1 MSSPFLK
8 DPGDR
13 VDYLI
18 DYADWLDG
26 DAITGTPAWTLPAGI
41 TQYAASNTTTD
52 ATIWLSGGTHG
63 QDYTVTNII
72 TTTGGRIKQQS
83 FTVQVRNDVA

>member
-13 VDYLI
+13 EDYTVTYADYLG
-18 DYADWLDG
+18 ADTISSVSWDV
-26 DAITGTPAWTLPAGI
+26 PSGI
-41 TQYAASNTTTD
+41 TNYSTSNTTTT

-63 QDYTVTNII
+63 QDYTVTCQA
-72 TTTGGRIKQQS
+72 TTAGGRIKQQS
-83 FTVQVRNDVA
+83 FTVKVRNNVA

>member
-18 DYADWLDG
+18 DYTAWLGG
-26 DAITGTPAWTLPAGI
+26 DTLTGAPEWTLPAGI
-41 TQYAASNTTTD
+41 TQYTVSNTDTG

-63 QDYTVTNII
+63 RDYVITNQIA
-72 TTTGGRIKQQS
+72 TTGGRIKQQS
-83 FTVQVRNDVA
+83 FVVQVRNDVA

>member
-13 VDYLI
+13 VDYLV
-18 DYADWLDG
+18 DYTDWLGTDT
-26 DAITGTPAWTLPAGI
+26 ITGTPSWTVPTGL
-41 TQYAASNTTTD
+41 TNYAVSNTTTG
-52 ATIWLSGGTHG
+52 ATIWLTGGTHG
-63 QDYTVTNII
+63 NDYTVTCQV

-83 FTVQVRNDVA
+83 FTIKVRDNVA